1 MIVSKSRQ
9 QIATPPMLLAQNIR
23 ISRILKDTWQ
33 VDLIMIVSC
42 TVAYMI
48 REHLIANNYVIPA
61 IIPTLLGTA
70 IAFFIGFNNN
80 QAYDRW
86 WEARRI
92 WGSLVNDSR
101 SYARSLLN
109 YVEGDQTTVKR
120 MIYRHIAFLYAL
132 KTNLRGGTNDCNVRY
147 LNDEDRSSIKDATN
161 LHNAILNLQSADLQ
175 MLSKNGHID
184 GFRFIEINAM
194 LVRFSDSM
202 GMAERIKNT
211 VFPTTYSYMTKVFI
225 WLFVVTFTLVIS
237 ESAGVVS
244 IFLGWLIGFVFVST
258 QINGMNLVNPFVNNS
273 ASIPLNQITRGIE
286 INLLE
291 MMGAE
296 DIPEPVKPIND
307 EYVL

>member
-1 MIVSKSRQ
+1 
-9 QIATPPMLLAQNIR
+9 MLLAQNIR

-33 VDLIMIVSC
+33 VDLIMIASC
-42 TVAYMI
+42 TVAYLV
-48 REHLIANNYVIPA
+48 REFLIAHHYVIPA

-101 SYARSLLN
+101 SFARSLLN
-109 YVEGDQTTVKR
+109 FVDGDHEIAER

-132 KTNLRGGTNDCNVRY
+132 KTNLRGGNNDCNVRY
-147 LNDEDRSSIKDATN
+147 LNDIDKAAIKGHSN
-161 LHNAILNLQSADLQ
+161 LHNAILNLQASDLQ
-175 MLSKNGHID
+175 LLSKNGQID
-184 GFRFIEINAM
+184 SFRFIEINAM

-202 GMAERIKNT
+202 GMCERIKNT

-237 ESAGVVS
+237 EGAGVYS

-273 ASIPLNQITRGIE
+273 ASIPLNQITRTIE
-286 INLLE
+286 INLLQ
-291 MMGAE
+291 MMGAA
-296 DIPEPVKPIND
+296 DVPEPVKPIND

>member
-1 MIVSKSRQ
+1 
-9 QIATPPMLLAQNIR
+9 MLLAQNIR

-33 VDLIMIVSC
+33 VDLIMIASC
-42 TVAYMI
+42 TVAYLV
-48 REHLIANNYVIPA
+48 REFLIAHHYVIPA

-101 SYARSLLN
+101 SFARSLLN
-109 YVEGDQTTVKR
+109 FVDCDQEIAER

-132 KTNLRGGTNDCNVRY
+132 KTNLRGGDNDCNVRY
-147 LNDEDRSSIKDATN
+147 LNNIDKAAIMGHSN
-161 LHNAILNLQSADLQ
+161 LHNAILNLQASDLQ
-175 MLSKNGHID
+175 LLSKNGQID

-202 GMAERIKNT
+202 GMCERIKNT

-237 ESAGVVS
+237 EGAGVYS

-273 ASIPLNQITRGIE
+273 ASIPLNQITRTIE
-286 INLLE
+286 INLLQ
-291 MMGAE
+291 MMGAA
-296 DIPEPVKPIND
+296 DVPEPVKPIND

>member
-1 MIVSKSRQ
+1 
-9 QIATPPMLLAQNIR
+9 MLLAQNIR

-109 YVEGDQTTVKR
+109 YVDGDEKTIKR

-147 LNDEDRSSIKDATN
+147 LNDADRLAIQGASN

-175 MLSKNGHID
+175 RLSKNGYID
-184 GFRFIEINAM
+184 GFRFMEINAM

-202 GMAERIKNT
+202 GMSERIKNT

-296 DIPEPVKPIND
+296 EVPEPVKPIND

>member
-1 MIVSKSRQ
+1 
-9 QIATPPMLLAQNIR
+9 MLLAQNIR

-33 VDLIMIVSC
+33 VDLIMIASC

-48 REHLIANNYVIPA
+48 REHLIAHHYVIPA

-101 SYARSLLN
+101 SFARSLLN
-109 YVEGDQTTVKR
+109 YVDGDSKTAAR

-132 KTNLRGGTNDCNVRY
+132 KTNLRGGTNDCNLRY
-147 LNDEDRSSIKDATN
+147 LNDADRLAIQGHSN
-161 LHNAILNLQSADLQ
+161 LHNAILNLQAADLQ
-175 MLSKNGHID
+175 QLSKNGNID
-184 GFRFIEINAM
+184 GFRFMEINAM

-202 GMAERIKNT
+202 GMCERIKNT

-237 ESAGVVS
+237 EGAGVYS

-273 ASIPLNQITRGIE
+273 ASIPMNQITRTIE

-296 DIPEPVKPIND
+296 DVPSPVKPINE